1 MNDKF
6 IEKYDIFFLDPP
18 FLDKNF
24 VQNLELIK
32 SKKLF
37 NKKHI
42 VIIHRENKIYD
53 YLDNL
58 LNIILIKKYGRSK
71 ILFGTF
77 M

>member
-1 MNDKF
+1 MTNLLKNM
-6 IEKYDIFFLDPP
+6 IFFLDPP